1 MDDDLKDLIENPRE
15 TERIEL
21 KEWVDLGDPIQKAN
35 LARHLGALANHGG
48 GYLIFGFK
56 DDLTHDENRPS
67 SLEKYN
73 RDVFTAIVKRYL
85 TPSFQCEVSLVPHNS
100 GNKFPVIRAPS
111 HGNVPIA
118 AKADGP
124 QDDRKKPQGIDIGK
138 YYIRKPGPESAPIV
152 GAEEWG
158 PLIRRCVLNDQDQL
172 LTDIARLVQT
182 PGTPA
187 PAAQQRLKQWHQEG
201 ERRFLQLLSQAK
213 EPYWPVPINE
223 NRCQLSYLISFFDRD
238 EHLATNSLSKILEEV
253 NYEVRDTVWT
263 GWSMFYPFSEPS
275 IAPAIYPERTD
286 GTGEDILEAD
296 LMGARVS
303 TSLPDF
309 WRVAPD
315 GRATLVRLYRED
327 REERV
332 NHLGRGAGTW
342 LSPETVVRE
351 TTELVAHAN
360 SLARRM
366 EGTTQVSF
374 RCTWRGLK
382 DREIDDFDPGI
393 SWRPGYIAR
402 ADQRTTEGEWGVV
415 QLRTA
420 RSTIVAKL
428 SCPILQLFGFS
439 CNAAFVEEMEKKFVK
454 RRHNTATYRAR
465 LQKRPG

>member
-124 QDDRKKPQGIDIGK
+124 QDDRRKPQGIDIGK

-152 GAEEWG
+152 GAEEWR

-187 PAAQQRLKQWHQEG
+187 PAARQRLKQWHQEG

-223 NRCQLSYLISFFDRD
+223 NRCQLSYLISFF
-238 EHLATNSLSKILEEV
+238 
-253 NYEVRDTVWT
+253 
-263 GWSMFYPFSEPS
+263 
-275 IAPAIYPERTD
+275 
-286 GTGEDILEAD
+286 
-296 LMGARVS
+296 
-303 TSLPDF
+303 
-309 WRVAPD
+309 
-315 GRATLVRLYRED
+315 
-327 REERV
+327 
-332 NHLGRGAGTW
+332 
-342 LSPETVVRE
+342 
-351 TTELVAHAN
+351 
-360 SLARRM
+360 
-366 EGTTQVSF
+366 
-374 RCTWRGLK
+374 
-382 DREIDDFDPGI
+382 
-393 SWRPGYIAR
+393 
-402 ADQRTTEGEWGVV
+402 
-415 QLRTA
+415 
-420 RSTIVAKL
+420 
-428 SCPILQLFGFS
+428 
-439 CNAAFVEEMEKKFVK
+439 
-454 RRHNTATYRAR
+454 
-465 LQKRPG
+465 